1 MSTENSQK
9 GNVLAI
15 GVCFALFFMIA
26 FVTNFAGAM
35 GPILKSQFGASN
47 MASQFGSAANFFAY
61 FFMGI
66 PGGLILKRKGY
77 KFTSLLA
84 AAVGFL
90 GVGVQLA
97 AAYCGKES
105 AFTVYVAGAFVAG
118 FSMCLLN
125 LVVNPLL
132 NTLGGGG
139 NKGNQLVQFGCSLN
153 SIGATLSP
161 MILGWL
167 VGGEISKAHVG
178 QAVPALVIAMAIFAA
193 AFVVIALS
201 QIPEPHLETAEE
213 KANRTSVLKDIA
225 ATLKFRHF
233 TLGALAIFTYI
244 VIESG
249 IPNMANL
256 YMTDIQEVR
265 DAATGEVVQKEI
277 SVEEAADLTAKAA
290 AEKEKADAAV
300 EAAGKAAAEK
310 AKAEGKDEKAARKAA
325 EKEEAKKYVLKP
337 GDQFATVK
345 WQKEGEKDFTT
356 LKPES
361 KGKEDVVKADAK
373 GKFVQ
378 VTSKVS
384 DSYVGAAIAGSVVAV
399 YWFCMMLGRLA
410 GGVIGAKVS
419 SRVQISVCSVMGI
432 ALMLVTMYLPFKMVT
447 ICGLTFPTAMVTMAL
462 CGLFTSV
469 MWGGIF
475 NMAAEGLGKYVP
487 MGSGIFMAMVVGG
500 LLLPVQGLVADTVG
514 ILNSYW
520 MTIGLFA
527 YVLFYAL
534 VGSRVSKRAD

>member
-1 MSTENSQK
+1 MSNQSQSK

-35 GPILKSQFGASN
+35 GPILKNQFGASN
-47 MASQFGSAANFFAY
+47 MASQLGSAANFFAY

-105 AFTVYVAGAFVAG
+105 AFSVYVAGAFVAG

-167 VGGEISKAHVG
+167 VGGEVAKAHVG
-178 QAVPALVIAMAIFAA
+178 QAVPALVIAMAIFVV
-193 AFVVIALS
+193 AFVVIAFS
-201 QIPEPHLETAEE
+201 QIPEPHLETAAER
-213 KANRTSVLKDIA
+213 ANRPSVLKDIA
-225 ATLKFRHF
+225 ETLKFRHF
-233 TLGALAIFTYI
+233 TLGAVAIFTYI

-265 DAATGEVVQKEI
+265 DANGAVVEKEI
-277 SVEEAADLTAKAA
+277 SVQEAVALTTQAA
-290 AEKEKADAAV
+290 AVKEKNDAAV
-300 EAAGKAAAEK
+300 EAAGKAAAAK
-310 AKAEGKDEKAARKAA
+310 AKAEGKDEKKAQEAA

-356 LKPES
+356 LKPEA
-361 KGKEDVVKADAK
+361 KGQEDVVKADAK
-373 GKFVQ
+373 GKFIQ
-378 VTSKVS
+378 VTSKVG
-384 DSYVGAAIAGSVVAV
+384 DSYVGAAIAGSVVAI

-410 GGVIGAKVS
+410 GGAIGAKVS
-419 SRVQISVCSVMGI
+419 SRKQITVCSVMGI
-432 ALMLVTMYLPFKMVT
+432 ALMLATMYLPFKMVT
-447 ICGLTFPTAMVTMAL
+447 IAGLTFPTAMITMAL

-500 LLLPVQGLVADTVG
+500 VLLPVQGFVADKIG

-520 MTIGLFA
+520 MTIALFA

-534 VGSRVSKRAD
+534 IGSHVSKRADA